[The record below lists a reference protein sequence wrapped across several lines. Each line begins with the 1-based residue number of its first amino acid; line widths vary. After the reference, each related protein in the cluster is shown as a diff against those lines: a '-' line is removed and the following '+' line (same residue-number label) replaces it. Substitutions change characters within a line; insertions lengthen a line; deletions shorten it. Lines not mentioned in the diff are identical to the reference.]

1 MNRVLCG
8 IVFFFTLCC
17 MESCSLQRFLP
28 FQHKKKNNMLTT
40 DSANVGGNMFAIYP
54 QPDTFKVVQN
64 IDTALIA
71 RQLVAELTPVYA
83 KRKHYS
89 TFTGKAKVH
98 FESPD
103 QQQDFTAFIKVKKDS
118 CIWVTIYGLGGM
130 LNAAR
135 VLITHDSLVMIN
147 YINKEVTRTALDQ
160 VAKVLPVKADFSS
173 LQNLIAGEPLS
184 DGTLKDVAVL
194 SGTWLLKIE
203 DNNYLQTVGYNKAD
217 SNMNID
223 QVTTHDPNGPEAT
236 LRFENY
242 ELVNQL
248 QFSRLR
254 KVNIKNGADL
264 YSIEMYFQNA
274 DFDKPFEIQF
284 TVPSNYKAK

>member
-103 QQQDFTAFIKVKKDS
+103 GKITKDRILRVKNKNKSRILVKGLYKD
-118 CIWVTIYGLGGM
+118 
-130 LNAAR
+130 
-135 VLITHDSLVMIN
+135 
-147 YINKEVTRTALDQ
+147 
-160 VAKVLPVKADFSS
+160 
-173 LQNLIAGEPLS
+173 
-184 DGTLKDVAVL
+184 LK
-194 SGTWLLKIE
+194 
-203 DNNYLQTVGYNKAD
+203 
-217 SNMNID
+217 
-223 QVTTHDPNGPEAT
+223 
-236 LRFENY
+236 
-242 ELVNQL
+242 
-248 QFSRLR
+248 
-254 KVNIKNGADL
+254 
-264 YSIEMYFQNA
+264 
-274 DFDKPFEIQF
+274 
-284 TVPSNYKAK
+284 